1 MASTATDA
9 KPTVIETHD
18 HTLGNETYRKSNDGL
33 EGSGHG
39 NGSNGVS
46 DDELRAAGGE
56 EAVDGVVLE
65 QAIETLEA
73 KKTTW
78 WAYLATKEFWLV
90 LLIGYEIP

>member
-9 KPTVIETHD
+9 RTTAVETHD
-18 HTLGNETYRKSNDGL
+18 HTTDEFYGKSNDGAD
-33 EGSGHG
+33 GIGHE
-39 NGSNGVS
+39 NGNGVS
-46 DDELRAAGGE
+46 VEEVRAAGGE

-65 QAIETLEA
+65 QAIETLES